1 MKFSLL
7 KYSHQDEATHP
18 PEPQMSATTRL
29 AVIAAALLPCVA
41 SAVTVE
47 VGAGVAHYEARGNM
61 MWYQE
66 GLPHR
71 LELNAPAFELG
82 LTGTLLERGRWGLD
96 WHAGYAYMG
105 TAHSD
110 ALATPDDRNYSKAT
124 KSCVG
129 ECIAHS
135 RFVGNGHVHGIKLT
149 LEPTYTYNGIRF
161 GIEAGAYVYR
171 PTWNVT
177 VYNWI
182 PEKGAEPQTITA
194 AGNRHV
200 GVTPVAG
207 VSIGYG
213 NLSVSFLHYFNTG
226 SGAPFH
232 SLWNGTST
240 LMLRYKF

>member
-1 MKFSLL
+1 MPSL
-7 KYSHQDEATHP
+7 
-18 PEPQMSATTRL
+18 RL
-29 AVIAAALLPCVA
+29 IAIASALLPCVA

-47 VGAGVAHYEARGNM
+47 IGAGAARYEARGNM

-66 GLPHR
+66 GLPHS
-71 LELNAPAFELG
+71 LDLNAPALEIG
-82 LTGTLLERGRWGLD
+82 LTGNVIERGRWGLD

-105 TAHSD
+105 NVHSD
-110 ALATPDDRNYSKAT
+110 AIATPDDRNYSKAT

-135 RFVGNGHVHGIKLT
+135 RFVGNGHVQGLKLT

-177 VYNWI
+177 VYNWV
-182 PEKGAEPQTITA
+182 PAKGAEPQTIHA
-194 AGNRHV
+194 NGSRSI
-200 GVTPVAG
+200 GVSPVAG
-207 VSIGYG
+207 ASVGFK
-213 NLSVSFLHYFNTG
+213 NFSVSYLHYFNTG

-232 SLWNGTST
+232 SLWKGMDTIT
-240 LMLRYKF
+240 LRYRF